1 MATNNPLSI
10 EQHRALAEHARIIDD
25 HLLQMARLLN
35 GHRDLYGEQ
44 YRLITLGA
52 RLRGICL
59 NLESDLIH
67 QHGPRVLMGILPVY

>member
-1 MATNNPLSI
+1 
-10 EQHRALAEHARIIDD
+10 
-25 HLLQMARLLN
+25 
-35 GHRDLYGEQ
+35 LYGEQ

>member
-1 MATNNPLSI
+1 MAKSDRLTI
-10 EQHRALAEHARIIDD
+10 EQHRELAAHARAIDQ
-25 HLLQMARLLN
+25 HLLEMARLLD
-35 GHRDLYGEQ
+35 GHNLCREQ

-59 NLESDLIH
+59 TLESDLIH